1 MTENFEKIKILV
13 ENIQKLFLLRKYN
26 LVISESQ
33 KAVKQYPNYSIFY
46 NMEGLALT
54 QVGKFNDAKVVLEKG
69 YKIDSNDLAII
80 NNLANVE
87 KNMFNYGQAEK
98 LYKLSISKKKDYF
111 NSYVNY
117 GNLKRDLNKFEDAI
131 KLYKKALEFTQ
142 NIPEIYYSLA
152 MAYQSLGNF
161 VEAENYANKTIQ
173 INKKM
178 TKADLLISRSKKYTL
193 EDVHFNRMSKKLDNT
208 NLSDIQRIDL
218 YFALAKAYE
227 DVGDIKKN
235 FEYLEKGNELKRSN
249 IKFDLNFEEK
259 KFQSIEKNFLKI
271 DRNKIKNENS
281 QDKKIIFIV
290 GMPRSGTTLTEQ
302 IVSAHSN
309 VYGSG
314 ELPYLSKI
322 INDEFTD
329 NNILSE
335 SKIQKTL
342 HDVNTLSQIT
352 EKYYSYLESYEISSK
367 FITDKA
373 PLNFMWIG
381 FIKILFP
388 NAKIIHCKRNSEDNC
403 VSLYKN
409 IFDGDLN
416 FCYSQ
421 KELGNYYNLY
431 SKLMKFWKDYFTDSF
446 LDIEY
451 EKLTTDTKVETK
463 KILDYCN
470 LKWEENCLDFSKN
483 KTPIKTASV
492 GQARNKI
499 YQTSIKSSSKYKVYL
514 NELFYLLQ
522 KKSPS

>member
-1 MTENFEKIKILV
+1 MDNFEKIKILV
-13 ENIQKLFLLRKYN
+13 GNIQKLFLLRKYN

-33 KAVKQYPNYSIFY
+33 KAVKQHPNYSIFY

-54 QVGKFNDAKVVLEKG
+54 QVGKFDEAKIILEKG
-69 YKIDSNDLAII
+69 YKIDPNDLAII

-87 KNMFNYGQAEK
+87 KNIFNYGQAEK

-111 NSYVNY
+111 NSYINY

-131 KLYKKALEFTQ
+131 ELYKKALEYKQ

-152 MAYQSLGNF
+152 MAFQSLGNF
-161 VEAENYANKTIQ
+161 LEAENYANRTIK

-193 EDVHFNRMSKKLDNT
+193 KDEHFNTMSKKLDNT
-208 NLSDIQRIDL
+208 NLSDVQRIDL

-227 DVGDIKKN
+227 DMGDMNKN
-235 FEYLEKGNELKRSN
+235 FEYLEKGNKLKRSS

-259 KFQSIEKNFLKI
+259 KFQSIERNFLKI
-271 DRNKIKNENS
+271 DRKKIKNENS
-281 QDKKIIFIV
+281 NTKKIIFIV
-290 GMPRSGTTLTEQ
+290 GMPRSGTTLIEQ

-322 INDEFTD
+322 INNEFTD

-335 SKIQKTL
+335 SKIKKCFDDL
-342 HDVNTLSQIT
+342 NLFSQIA
-352 EKYYSYLESYEISSK
+352 EKYYSYLESYEIPSE

-388 NAKIIHCKRNSEDNC
+388 NSRIIHCKRDPEDNC

-409 IFDGDLN
+409 VFDGNLN

-421 KELGNYYNLY
+421 KELANYYNLY
-431 SKLMKFWKDYFTDSF
+431 SKLMKFWKNNFADTF

-451 EKLTTDTKVETK
+451 EKLITDTKNETK

-470 LKWEENCLDFSKN
+470 LAWEDNCLDFSNN

-492 GQARNKI
+492 GQARSKI
-499 YQTSIKSSSKYKVYL
+499 YSTSIKSSSKYKMYL
-514 NELFYLLQ
+514 KDTFNLLQ

>member
-1 MTENFEKIKILV
+1 M
-13 ENIQKLFLLRKYN
+13 
-26 LVISESQ
+26 
-33 KAVKQYPNYSIFY
+33 
-46 NMEGLALT
+46 
-54 QVGKFNDAKVVLEKG
+54 
-69 YKIDSNDLAII
+69 
-80 NNLANVE
+80 
-87 KNMFNYGQAEK
+87 
-98 LYKLSISKKKDYF
+98 
-111 NSYVNY
+111 
-117 GNLKRDLNKFEDAI
+117 
-131 KLYKKALEFTQ
+131 
-142 NIPEIYYSLA
+142 
-152 MAYQSLGNF
+152 
-161 VEAENYANKTIQ
+161 
-173 INKKM
+173 
-178 TKADLLISRSKKYTL
+178 
-193 EDVHFNRMSKKLDNT
+193 
-208 NLSDIQRIDL
+208 
-218 YFALAKAYE
+218 
-227 DVGDIKKN
+227 
-235 FEYLEKGNELKRSN
+235 
-249 IKFDLNFEEK
+249 
-259 KFQSIEKNFLKI
+259 
-271 DRNKIKNENS
+271 
-281 QDKKIIFIV
+281 
-290 GMPRSGTTLTEQ
+290 
-302 IVSAHSN
+302 
-309 VYGSG
+309 
-314 ELPYLSKI
+314 
-322 INDEFTD
+322 
-329 NNILSE
+329 
-335 SKIQKTL
+335 
-342 HDVNTLSQIT
+342 NTLSQIT

-431 SKLMKFWKDYFTDSF
+431 SKLMEFWKNYFTDSF

-451 EKLTTDTKVETK
+451 EKLTTDTKDETK